1 MKKVLA
7 ALVVLGILSSANA
20 AYEITCEGF
29 KDGWKLGVVS
39 DNTASWLGYI
49 IVEEGGTGILSNPIV
64 HDAAGDLGD
73 ALPYSEE
80 GWGTGYELIVA
91 ASPMGM
97 PIDRGLQFTFDVV
110 GAQMG
115 DFVSLFVDPD
125 YDVPAAST
133 GLGWPYLPEMYVDG
147 VPTGPTANITEYQE
161 VEITFVN
168 YYVDFWLG
176 YIIIEEGGLGELHLV
191 DGDDGII
198 PYEDLGKVVEIGP
211 DSIVKYSYTGD
222 VIANPTFISLYIDP
236 EYDNPVDSFQ
246 VVPEPATVIL
256 IGLGSI
262 FLCHQRI
269 SYKHR
274 R

>member
-80 GWGTGYELIVA
+80 GWGTGYELVVA
-91 ASPMGM
+91 ASPTGT
-97 PIDRGLQFTFDVV
+97 PIVRGLQFTFDLS
-110 GAQMG
+110 GYYG
-115 DFVSLFVDPD
+115 VSLFIDPD
-125 YDVPAAST
+125 YDIPVSQFGWFEPIGPL
-133 GLGWPYLPEMYVDG
+133 GLYINGE
-147 VPTGPTANITEYQE
+147 PTGPTVDIPEGQE
-161 VEITFVN
+161 VEITFGR
-168 YYVDFWLG
+168 DLIASWLG
-176 YIIIEEGGLGELHLV
+176 YVIIEEGGLGELRLV

-222 VIANPTFISLYIDP
+222 IIANPTFISLYIDP

-246 VVPEPATVIL
+246 VVPEPATLIL
-256 IGLGSI
+256 LGLSGVC
-262 FLCHQRI
+262 L
-269 SYKHR
+269 R
-274 R
+274 RRR